1 MEWQEGEISIRK
13 RGLPVL
19 WMAGCYDVYQ
29 GRESFVVIT
38 TETNS
43 SVSSVHDRMPLILE
57 KDEIEEWLSKEKE
70 VSGLLHKAPVL
81 LTSSTDYE
89 QMTLF

>member
-1 MEWQEGEISIRK
+1 MNG
-13 RGLPVL
+13 
-19 WMAGCYDVYQ
+19 MAGRRNFDSKERTPLYCGWQDAMTY
-29 GRESFVVIT
+29 IT
-38 TETNS
+38 EANS

>member
-1 MEWQEGEISIRK
+1 MW
-13 RGLPVL
+13 V
-19 WMAGCYDVYQ
+19 AGCYGDRQ
-29 GRESFVVIT
+29 GRVSFFGIR
-38 TETNS
+38 NAANFLAS
-43 SVSSVHDRMPLILE
+43 PVHDRMPLILE